1 VIPSEISF
9 ESEEEEGGVEGQ
21 EGEDNEGSEYRPS
34 KRRALAP
41 IAVPVSSTTAGTGSK
56 GSAKIRIKVKP
67 LSRPQPIQRQQVEP
81 LNPPRTQIIHPAPMP
96 LPPSRGTSRPGCPG
110 PGPGRDIHSYTV
122 VYYLD
127 DIGYVDDAD
136 VKQTETVR
144 LSPLSVFVYVADIL

>member
-21 EGEDNEGSEYRPS
+21 EGEDDEGSEYRPS

-41 IAVPVSSTTAGTGSK
+41 VAVPASTTAGSGSN

-67 LSRPQPIQRQQVEP
+67 LPRPQPIQRQQVEP
-81 LNPPRTQIIHPAPMP
+81 LNPPQTQIIHPAPMP

-110 PGPGRDIHSYTV
+110 PGPGRDIHSYTI

-144 LSPLSVFVYVADIL
+144 LSPVSVCVYVADIF